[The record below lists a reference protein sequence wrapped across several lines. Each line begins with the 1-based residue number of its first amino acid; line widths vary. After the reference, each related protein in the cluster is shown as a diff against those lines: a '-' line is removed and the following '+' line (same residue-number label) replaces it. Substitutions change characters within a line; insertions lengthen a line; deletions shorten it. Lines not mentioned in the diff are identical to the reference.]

1 MYFTIFP
8 PPYIPKPQITLKILM
23 ISFQCPCGHLNFAN
37 LCKKKKQPSKLNILI
52 LNDWFSWGKSDYFYK
67 HSANRTLN
75 YFIVNTAELS
85 QSHSTGLR
93 QIFFFTSLFNIHNFY
108 SRKCIHLK
116 FFTHCPPDL
125 IGCSIF
131 HCCFTHFLYLLLCS
145 SFWEESEVMTPNL
158 RIFFVVLE
166 SSSQNI

>member
-1 MYFTIFP
+1 MQTYV
-8 PPYIPKPQITLKILM
+8 
-23 ISFQCPCGHLNFAN
+23 
-37 LCKKKKQPSKLNILI
+37 KKKKTTQQIKHLDFKWLIFLRKEWLFLQTFCQQNFELLHCEHCRTFRKSFYWLKTNI
-52 LNDWFSWGKSDYFYK
+52 S
-67 HSANRTLN
+67 
-75 YFIVNTAELS
+75 
-85 QSHSTGLR
+85 
-93 QIFFFTSLFNIHNFY
+93 FFTSLFNIHNFY